1 MGPLNLLV
9 GCQAGSYWIVIGR
22 TGMLAHRGAG
32 APAYRN
38 KQLGGS
44 LSARNVFLVAALFAT
59 SSSFAAESQESRFPS
74 AAEAEKQVLRLGR
87 QWAAAEDK
95 ADPATLRSILD
106 DRFNATFGSGKTYN
120 KEAYIKAMIGDGVV
134 DATGSQ
140 TLTDETVL
148 VDRDTAV
155 VIGTDTA
162 RGTDKGEAYAIVYRY
177 TITYIWRKGRWRAL
191 AEHIA
196 RVPKLT

>member
-1 MGPLNLLV
+1 M
-9 GCQAGSYWIVIGR
+9 
-22 TGMLAHRGAG
+22 
-32 APAYRN
+32 PARI
-38 KQLGGS
+38 
-44 LSARNVFLVAALFAT
+44 AFLMAAFFAT
-59 SSSFAAESQESRFPS
+59 SLSRAHESQDSRFPS
-74 AAEAEKQVLRLGR
+74 ATEAEKQVISLGR

-95 ADPATLRSILD
+95 AGAVTLRSILD
-106 DRFNATFGSGKTYN
+106 DRFNATFESGKTYN
-120 KEAYIKAMIGDGVV
+120 KEAYIKAMTGDGGV

-140 TLTDETVL
+140 TLTNETVL

-162 RGTDKGEAYAIVYRY
+162 RGTDKGKSYTIVYRY

-196 RVPKLT
+196 RVPKAT

>member
-1 MGPLNLLV
+1 MS
-9 GCQAGSYWIVIGR
+9 AR
-22 TGMLAHRGAG
+22 TFFLMAAFF
-32 APAYRN
+32 AP
-38 KQLGGS
+38 S
-44 LSARNVFLVAALFAT
+44 LSLAD
-59 SSSFAAESQESRFPS
+59 ESQDSRFPT
-74 AAEAEKQVLRLGR
+74 AAEAEKQVISLGR
-87 QWAAAEDK
+87 RWAAAENK
-95 ADPATLRSILD
+95 ADATTLRSILD

-140 TLTDETVL
+140 TLADETVL

-162 RGTDKGEAYAIVYRY
+162 RGTDKGEAYTVVYRY

-196 RVPKLT
+196 RVPNAT

>member
-1 MGPLNLLV
+1 MSKEINVLYAQFVVVVPGKEPTTSRA
-9 GCQAGSYWIVIGR
+9 C
-22 TGMLAHRGAG
+22 MLASKDAGLLEQTGRGFMLARNCLLLT
-32 APAYRN
+32 ASVAY
-38 KQLGGS
+38 S
-44 LSARNVFLVAALFAT
+44 LSLAG
-59 SSSFAAESQESRFPS
+59 ESQDSRFPS
-74 AAEAEKQVLRLGR
+74 AAEAEKQVINLGR

-95 ADPATLRSILD
+95 ADSATLRSILD

-148 VDRDTAV
+148 VA
-155 VIGTDTA
+155 DTA
-162 RGTDKGEAYAIVYRY
+162 RGTDKGEAYTIVYRY
-177 TITYIWRKGRWRAL
+177 TITYIWREGRWRAL

-196 RVPKLT
+196 RMPKAP

>member
-1 MGPLNLLV
+1 MSP
-9 GCQAGSYWIVIGR
+9 
-22 TGMLAHRGAG
+22 
-32 APAYRN
+32 RN
-38 KQLGGS
+38 
-44 LSARNVFLVAALFAT
+44 ALFVTAVFAT
-59 SSSFAAESQESRFPS
+59 SPSFAGEPQDSRFPG
-74 AAEAEKQVLRLGR
+74 AAEAEKQVLSLGR
-87 QWAAAEDK
+87 QWAAAEDR
-95 ADPATLRSILD
+95 ADSVTLRSILD

-120 KEAYIKAMIGDGVV
+120 KEAYIKAIIGDGVV

-162 RGTDKGEAYAIVYRY
+162 RGTDKGEAYTIVYRY
-177 TITYIWRKGRWRAL
+177 TITYIWRNGGWRAL

-196 RVPKLT
+196 RVPKPT